1 MPKQSFP
8 LASFS
13 DRDTCGLGWLESGFC
28 ESLGK
33 RRLLMSEESGD
44 PPHKDAHFMTS
55 GRGCDADGRY
65 SEKPTKNGAPDR
77 IRTCDLWNRNPTLYP
92 AELRVLTVMT
102 MTRQCP
108 MGGS

>member
-44 PPHKDAHFMTS
+44 PPNKDAYFMTF
-55 GRGCDADGRY
+55 GRGCDAECAPLVRRY
-65 SEKPTKNGAPDR
+65 VHMPSLILLPFLDHHHFSVVW
-77 IRTCDLWNRNPTLYP
+77 L
-92 AELRVLTVMT
+92 LR
-102 MTRQCP
+102 
-108 MGGS
+108 